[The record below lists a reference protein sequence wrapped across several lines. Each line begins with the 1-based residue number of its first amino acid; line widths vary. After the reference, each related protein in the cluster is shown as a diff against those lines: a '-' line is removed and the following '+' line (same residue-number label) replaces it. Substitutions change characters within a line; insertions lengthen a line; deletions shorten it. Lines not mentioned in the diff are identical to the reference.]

1 MNMFSYDTFEKEG
14 KYHLCGG
21 GVNLSNYESNYNT
34 QSEAWNNEAVTFS
47 ENKTLTNKMINSSN
61 NYSYGNEVEY
71 IIYGNSNEKIKNQR
85 MELFLLS
92 GMP

>member
-47 ENKTLTNKMINSSN
+47 ENKTLTNKWSISFMEIPMK
-61 NYSYGNEVEY
+61 
-71 IIYGNSNEKIKNQR
+71 KIKNQR

>member
-1 MNMFSYDTFEKEG
+1 MIRLKKRG

-71 IIYGNSNEKIKNQR
+71 IIYGNSNAKK
-85 MELFLLS
+85 
-92 GMP
+92 

>member
-1 MNMFSYDTFEKEG
+1 M
-14 KYHLCGG
+14 
-21 GVNLSNYESNYNT
+21 NLSNYESNYNA

>member
-47 ENKTLTNKMINSSN
+47 ENILSACVQ
-61 NYSYGNEVEY
+61 EVMLLMLH
-71 IIYGNSNEKIKNQR
+71 QR
-85 MELFLLS
+85 TAGHVLME
-92 GMP
+92 

>member
-1 MNMFSYDTFEKEG
+1 MKVIIIHSQKPGIMRT
-14 KYHLCGG
+14 
-21 GVNLSNYESNYNT
+21 
-34 QSEAWNNEAVTFS
+34 VTFS